1 MSESMQ
7 QTCSNAHRG
16 RNHMKDLAPAT
27 EDTVTPPG
35 VMHLEDGLGNP
46 TVDSTGAN
54 WPEVHVMHAY

>member
-1 MSESMQ
+1 
-7 QTCSNAHRG
+7 
-16 RNHMKDLAPAT
+16 MKDLAPAT